1 MSAKRSILVVDD
13 DPSTREMLG
22 ERLADDHGFAVRT
35 AGSLDAAEK
44 AINDEQCCFD
54 AVILDLGMPDG
65 NGCDYCTQLRRQG
78 HNMPVIM
85 LTGSRDEDD
94 VVRGLSSGANDY
106 IAKPFRF
113 SELLAR
119 LRAQLREFERSEDA
133 TFPVG
138 PYIFR
143 PSKKLLQDTA
153 AQRHISLTAKEAA
166 LLKFL
171 YRSHAAVDR
180 QKLLREVWGYKSA
193 ITTQTLE
200 THIHRLRRKMEP
212 DPARPEL
219 LVTEH
224 DGYRLNHES
233 APLVECDSP
242 QQRVISGQ

>member
-1 MSAKRSILVVDD
+1 
-13 DPSTREMLG
+13 
-22 ERLADDHGFAVRT
+22 
-35 AGSLDAAEK
+35 
-44 AINDEQCCFD
+44 
-54 AVILDLGMPDG
+54 
-65 NGCDYCTQLRRQG
+65 
-78 HNMPVIM
+78 MPVIM
-85 LTGSRDEDD
+85 LTGPRGEDN

-133 TFPVG
+133 TFLVG

-180 QKLLREVWGYKSA
+180 QKLLREVWGYRGA
-193 ITTQTLE
+193 IATQTLE

-233 APLVECDSP
+233 ASP
-242 QQRVISGQ
+242 SGV

>member
-1 MSAKRSILVVDD
+1 MPSKRSILVVDD
-13 DPSTREMLG
+13 DLSIRQMLG
-22 ERLADDHGFAVRT
+22 ERLADDYGYAVRT

-44 AINDEQCCFD
+44 AINDERCCFD

-65 NGCDYCTQLRRQG
+65 NGCDYCTTLRRQG

-85 LTGSRDEDD
+85 LTGANGEEDI
-94 VVRGLSSGANDY
+94 VRGLSSGANDY
-106 IAKPFRF
+106 ITKPFRF
-113 SELLAR
+113 NELLAR

-153 AQRHISLTAKEAA
+153 TQRDISLTAKEAA

-171 YRSHAAVDR
+171 YRSQAAVDR
-180 QKLLREVWGYKSA
+180 RKLLREVWGYKGA
-193 ITTQTLE
+193 VTTQTLE
-200 THIHRLRRKMEP
+200 THIHRLRRKMES
-212 DPARPEL
+212 DPARPPL

-224 DGYRLNHES
+224 DGYRLNHE
-233 APLVECDSP
+233 AP
-242 QQRVISGQ
+242 QR